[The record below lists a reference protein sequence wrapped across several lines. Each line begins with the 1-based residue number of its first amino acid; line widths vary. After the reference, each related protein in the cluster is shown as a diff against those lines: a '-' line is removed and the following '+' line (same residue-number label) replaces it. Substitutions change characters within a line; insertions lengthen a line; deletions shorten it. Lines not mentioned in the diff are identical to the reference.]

1 MKMIAK
7 FHFAVFVVVLLILH
21 YFSDAASC
29 FYHNFRQAFF
39 SSFLTAG
46 SFMLTLTTFFL
57 VSLKEKFFDS
67 EDYLKILEAKKNLD
81 ATPVN
86 KYSPLINISTLFIF
100 CIFLCF
106 ITSLMQITL
115 GVLKNKFAIIIC
127 FSTVISTLCLIL
139 YTLYHVWATISVW
152 LSLLRDKGKM

>member
-1 MKMIAK
+1 MIAK
-7 FHFAVFVVVLLILH
+7 FYFAVFVVVLLILH

-29 FYHNFRQAFF
+29 FYHKFQQAFF

-67 EDYLKILEAKKNLD
+67 KDYLKILEAKKNLD
-81 ATPVN
+81 ETPVN
-86 KYSPLINISTLFIF
+86 KYSPLINISKLFIF

-106 ITSLMQITL
+106 ITSLLQITL
-115 GVLKNKFAIIIC
+115 GAIKNLFAQIIC
-127 FSTVISTLCLIL
+127 FTAAISTLCLIL
-139 YTLYHVWATISVW
+139 FTLYHVWETISVW
-152 LSLLRDKGKM
+152 LRLLRDKGEM